1 MTTYRYPGRA
11 MLGDYMRSA
20 AGLALTGGPLAMM
33 PASSAVALVLGGF
46 ATLFGVFGLRTVLRH
61 QTTVELDDD
70 GIVVSAV
77 NTRRLA
83 WNDIA
88 KLRLSYYSTKR
99 DRAGG
104 WMQLTLQGRGWPIR
118 FDSTLEGFADLAQRS
133 HMAARSN
140 GVLLSEVTIANL
152 QALGFNPAKGP

>member
-11 MLGDYMRSA
+11 MLGDYLRSA

-46 ATLFGVFGLRTVLRH
+46 ATLFGVFGLRTAIRH
-61 QTTVELDDD
+61 QTKVELDEG
-70 GIVVSAV
+70 GIAVSGIA
-77 NTRRLA
+77 TRRIA
-83 WNDIA
+83 WNEIA

-104 WMQLTLQGRGWPIR
+104 WMQLTLQGQGRPLR

-133 HMAARSN
+133 HQAARAN
-140 GVLLSEVTIANL
+140 GVMLSEVTIANL
-152 QALGFNPAKGP
+152 QALGLTQVRGD